1 VGLRVSCAVPSP
13 VPERVR
19 LVTEFDA
26 SLLIVTVALKV
37 PLASGVN
44 TMLRVVLCPAAI
56 VRGRLGALIAKYLV
70 ETDALEIVTD
80 AFPEFVAVTVR
91 VLLPP
96 ALTLPKSRLAFP
108 RVRLPLC
115 G

>member
-1 VGLRVSCAVPSP
+1 VSCAVPVP

-19 LVTEFDA
+19 LVTGFDA

-37 PLASGVN
+37 PLALGVKR
-44 TMLRVVLCPAAI
+44 MLKVALCPAPI

-70 ETDALEIVTD
+70 DTDALEMLTD
-80 AFPEFVAVTVR
+80 ALPEFVAITVR

-96 ALTLPKSRLAFP
+96 ALTLPKSRLAFARE
-108 RVRLPLC
+108 RVPLC